1 MVDKTNPNGDTS
13 VGSNLLPA
21 FFRTDANKKFL
32 QATIDQLVQPGAVT
46 KINGFVGREYSK
58 STKGTDIF
66 LEAASTQRQNY
77 QLEPGIVINDTLGN
91 TTFFK
96 DYIDYINQISVFGGS
111 TSNHARLN
119 KQEFYS
125 WDPQIDWDKFASF
138 QNYYWLPYGPETI
151 QIFGQQLGINSS
163 YTVVIES
170 AGADNAYLFTPDGL
184 TPDPVVT
191 LYRGQTYT
199 FKISSPG
206 NPFSF
211 KLARTA
217 GISDRYVI
225 DGIDKYAI
233 EDGTITFEVPLN
245 APSLIYYQSEADI
258 NLGGAIQIL
267 DVTANSYI
275 DVATDIIGKTTYTL
289 PNGTSLSNGMKI
301 SFGGNVTPA
310 SYATGEYYVEG
321 VGVAIQL
328 INKDVLE
335 VVSTYTTTETIPFD
349 SVNYDVD
356 PFSDASGFAQALDYI
371 TINRASTD
379 HNPWSRYN
387 RWFHAD
393 TIAASSAYNGNVPSL
408 DQAVRATRPI
418 IEFAS
423 NLKLFNF
430 GTYATLDVDLIDT
443 FTTDV
448 FSTIEGAAG
457 YNIDGVQLSQDQLVL
472 FTADPDQFVA
482 GKIYRVK
489 FIDLLDT
496 ADQRSVSVTSAS
508 GNGTTATVKLSNGIG
523 RVGETIVVAGINPV
537 GYNGTFKIT
546 AITGNTVSYAN
557 TTTAKYITGG
567 VVTGGTTTRQ
577 IHLEE
582 VASPSFNQTVLI
594 KQGDKHLGAMY
605 WYNGKTWVTAQ
616 QKSNINQP
624 PLFDVVDSN
633 YVSFGDVSPT
643 AYPGSTFLG
652 TPIFSYKVGS
662 GQIDTALGIPLS
674 YKNIANI
681 GDIVFNFNLATDS
694 FQYKELAAL
703 VPKNINLGFLSV
715 YNKQGQIIEYRNGWQ
730 QCTAQTTQA
739 AVRIYKKSN
748 KTNNFD
754 IDIFDNI
761 NDLKD
766 LVVKVY
772 INGLRV
778 SPYGW
783 NIIPGIV
790 YNKIVLDNDISV
802 DDVLTIKAYAAQ
814 PINSNGFYEVPL
826 NLQNNPLN
834 EIITNFTLGEVI
846 DHVNS
851 IVDNLGKVFVGSFPG
866 TGNLRNLGNVT
877 PYGTKFVQHSGPAS
891 LSLYH
896 ITSETK
902 NIVRAIEQSRDDYNR
917 FKRNFINVVNKLGL
931 DIDPISLLDLALT
944 ELNKD
949 KPKTF
954 PYYFSDMV
962 PYGASIATDL
972 TVVDHRVKTYPL
984 TSAFTLDALSN
995 KAVLVYLNKTQLLYS
1010 KDYTF
1015 NSQGFIVI
1023 DPLVPMRDG
1032 DTITTYE
1039 YDNTDG
1045 CFVPETPTKLG
1056 IWPKYEPKLYLDTTL
1071 VSPVMMI
1078 QGHDGS
1084 QIAAYGDYRDAVILE
1099 LEKRIFNNIKVDYD
1113 PGIFNTA
1120 DIIPSYNRAN
1130 DFSLAEFNQALAPSF
1145 YKWTAVVDRDFTKPL
1160 SFDRNNSFTF
1170 NYSGHS
1176 APDGTTVP
1184 GYWRGIYSYL
1194 LDTDRPNIC
1203 PWEMLG
1209 FAIQPKWWEPE
1220 YGPAPYT
1227 SDNIPMWTD
1236 ISNGLIRGDGTYPVY
1251 VDPKY
1256 VKPFL
1261 LKCLPVDNTGALI
1274 SPLFSGLVHGT
1285 ITAETSG
1292 SFVFGDG
1299 SPVETAWR
1307 RSSYYPFSVILT
1319 SMLLTPAKTFGLLLD
1334 RSRIIRDITGQ
1345 IVYKD
1350 TGLRIKPMDV
1360 VLPSIASSTVRVQTA
1375 GVINYI
1381 VNYISSEIQV
1391 YYSDYKYDLQ
1401 QMTARITYRV
1411 GGFTSKQKFNLLL
1424 DSKTP
1429 LSTGNI
1435 FVPQENV
1442 SITLNSS
1449 SPLRKIT
1456 YSGIIISNLS
1466 TGFEVK
1472 GYSKTQPYFKY
1483 YPYTAA
1489 GVSINVGGISESHS
1503 DWTSG
1508 QQYGAGTIVLYQQ
1521 SYYRV
1526 KSTHVAIGAFNPVY
1540 YTKLSSLPIIGG
1552 VDALIRRS
1560 WDRSQPI
1567 TVPYGYNFSN
1577 VQDVVDFILG
1587 YGEWLKDQG
1596 FIFDDFNAGLNSVAN
1611 WETSAK
1617 EFMFWTTQH
1626 WNGNQEVWKDWIPNS
1641 GVAYNSIVRYDGD
1654 YYQAKRPI
1662 APSLNFNSQYYEKL
1676 DGLSTVGSSVIS
1688 LSPSANKITFSTT
1701 LSVVDDITNPFN
1713 EYEIVKVDGTPLERA
1728 FLNSYRQDNAVSY
1741 ASRTSDGIYGASFY
1755 LLQKEQVVIL
1765 DNSTMF
1771 NDTIYNP
1778 ATGYKQ
1784 DRIKVSGYVSSN
1796 WYGGFDV
1803 PGFIF
1808 DQAKIANWEPWNDYA
1823 LGDIVKYQSYYYSA
1837 NKFLP
1842 GTEGFL
1848 SSDWIKLSKTPKAQ
1862 LLPNWTYK
1870 ASQFTDFYSLDSD
1883 NFDNGQQQVA
1893 QHLIGYQKR
1902 QYLDNIIQDDV
1913 SEYKFYQGMIR
1924 EKGTQNVLNKLFDVL
1939 STDNRESINFYE
1951 EWALRVG
1958 QYGASGAFENI
1969 EFILDESQFKNNPQG
1984 FELVNSINS
1993 ITHDFIIRQT
2003 PNDVYVKPVGYIS
2016 KPWPELVN
2024 FNPFLRSAGYVR
2036 SSEVFAT
2043 LPSIDKITSLDINTL
2058 TNGSYIWCTFEGASW
2073 NVYRYTDVNLKVTNV
2088 AYDSSNKILN
2098 IICKD
2103 LITFKVGTYVG
2114 ISQVTAFS
2122 GFYKVTEVSLNGFSV
2137 SATISSFPSPF
2148 IQQDSITIY
2157 ALLAQRTP
2165 SIDTIDSILPVK
2177 LKPDDLLWTDDN
2189 GTGNWATWQY
2199 SQIYSQT
2206 EIPNSSPQ
2214 NLLGFG
2220 RTVAMPIAG
2229 SIIATSTNTGIV
2241 IVYDKASPK
2250 LPWIQRQTIQA
2261 PFIEPHGLN
2270 TPTIL
2275 STVIAFS
2282 PDGTWMATGSP
2293 LVSGAYTKL
2302 STHNSGVYD
2311 QNYLNYTLGD
2321 IVSVILPDTTTAYYQ
2336 AVAAIILPG
2345 NGPIASNGISANPL
2359 YWEFI
2364 PYVPVNSAGQSSG
2377 LTNQGIVSLYSKDT
2391 DNIYSLVDTIVSPTY
2406 GVSNEQ
2412 FGYSLVF
2419 DNNKLYVG
2427 APAPSDTGKVYV
2439 LDFATRVYWESV
2451 YNPVGSS
2458 GTTITV
2464 TSTIGIQPG
2473 MIVQGTGFTSGQTVT
2488 SVINRQQFT
2497 ISGIPNSTPSG
2508 TLIFVLENWGYNL
2521 LETKKGLRTNGLFG
2535 SRLSLS
2541 SDGTVLAVSET
2552 AGALVGQV
2560 TVYSGAISQPI
2571 PGTTSAFGQS
2581 VSLSSDGTYLVISD
2595 ILGTDLIT
2603 YQGLVVIYKKGADGI
2618 YDTTHPQSLVNHY
2631 PQSSGYFGNTLSF
2644 MGDDTLVVYS
2654 ANETTKVDM
2663 TFDSGLTTFDKDST
2677 AFITTHSGSGR
2688 VDVYDRYATIWVYS
2702 ETLATTNVATDNYGR
2717 GFAVGTNQ
2725 IFVGAPLA
2733 LTNATIV
2740 PATALIIGN
2749 IYEIRSLGTTDFTLS
2764 GATTNVVGSIFT
2776 ATATGSGTGTAIGK
2790 IRSGKLYNYFKPVG
2804 KKSWNIIH
2812 QQTKIADVSKVKKAF
2827 LYNKSTNSLVSYL
2840 DVIDPQQGKIPGLA
2854 EAEIKY
2860 KAFYDPAVYTVG
2872 TSLVTVDTSAAW
2884 ASSAVGQ
2891 LWWDLRTAKFVNSYD
2906 TDVVYRNS
2914 TWSTLATGASI
2925 DIYEWVSSTLKPSQ
2939 WDAQADT
2946 TAGLALNISGK
2957 SLYGDDAYSTTQKYD
2972 TTSQTF
2978 KTTYYYWVKN
2988 KALIPAIPGRNMSAI
3003 NVSNLIANPRGENY
3017 KYLALTSLNSFS
3029 LVNVKSDLNNK
3040 DIALSV
3046 EYWLVDKTD
3055 QNVHSQ
3061 WKIISNNQYTTLPN
3075 TIEQKWIDSLCGKD
3089 SIGRSVPDTALP
3101 IKLRYG
3107 IENRPRQGMF
3117 INRFEALK
3125 QVIEQTNLVLKAN
3138 QIVESRNL
3146 TDLYLADTPPSTVT
3160 GLYDTTIDT
3169 YEELQFAN
3177 VGSFKRPELSVQITD
3192 GRIVGI
3198 IVNTRGQGYLIA
3210 PYVDIIGTGQG
3221 AVVRAIINTSG
3232 QIVGATV
3239 ISPGKGYTSATTC
3252 NVRDYSVL
3260 VSSDSQSD
3268 NAWSIYSYD
3277 LLHQVWS
3284 RTLLKAYDVTQY
3296 WNHIDW
3302 YATGF
3307 SQFDGADFKI
3317 NTFAD
3322 LVTITNTIS
3331 TLNFGGIG
3339 ILVKI
3344 INGNNGNWILLEKY
3358 DNTTSSDWTQNYR
3371 VVGIE
3376 NGTIQFSPSL
3386 YEPNNSGTGYDSS
3399 IYDGAFFDN
3408 SASTELR
3415 IILNVI
3421 KHNILID
3428 DLKADYINLFFTSV
3442 RYSLSEQSYLDWIF
3456 KTSFVRAQHN
3466 LGNLGQ
3472 PSTYQ
3477 PDNLNDF
3484 QDYIS
3489 EVKPY
3494 RTKVREY
3501 VSDYEILDYANQA
3514 TSDFDLPPA
3523 NELVYGYV
3531 KSTALNPYVR
3541 HGNIIC
3547 DDTNINSYPW
3557 KNWLTNVGFEV
3568 IDIVIVDGGS
3578 GYITEPVVTIV
3589 SDSGSGATARAL
3601 FTNGAVNRII
3611 LLTKGSGYLSAP
3623 KIILTGGINTSGSAA
3638 RAVTI
3643 IGSSVIRSN
3652 LINIKFDRLTQKYVI
3667 AQLQET
3673 ETFTGQASKVQ
3684 FSLKWA
3690 PDVRT
3695 NQSSVTINGVS
3706 VLRDLYT
3713 LAISKSTSKGYTSY
3727 SGKITFATAP
3737 AKDAV
3742 IVVTYIKDWSIL
3754 NAADRIQ
3761 FYYDP
3766 AVGALGKD
3774 LSQLMTG
3781 VDYGGV
3787 IVSGLGFD
3795 VGSGWGSVPFY
3806 TDKWDSFDKSF
3817 TDYSVVVSAN
3827 VHSFTLPYTPQP
3839 DVQLN
3844 VYYISTLVQPYTS
3857 NGITLGY
3864 DFNFLISNPQV
3875 TVVNQV
3881 TSTSATST
3889 ANIAGGV
3896 IINVTSTAKLK
3907 VGDIVTCGTQPNLL
3921 GYNVTVSQIISSTSL
3936 KISQIL
3942 YLPITT
3948 GTVITFTRLLKSPT
3962 DVLIFPNG
3970 TITLTSPISSG
3981 STINITGTLPP
3992 KRLDDPY
3999 YGIHTGAHIQTNLDA
4014 IMTTPIGDG
4023 LTSTFTIPNTFTVTS
4038 GDEFIWRQSTSDG
4051 SASPLEAD
4059 YDTALTG
4066 GNLAYSTA
4074 TGLSA
4079 DDILVDGDGF
4089 ITPTTSPATEEV
4101 VPGQVVDTVAIKVYD
4116 QPSSGS
4122 ANIKIDNY
4130 FSDGVTSTYPITQPP
4145 NSPSAVIIK
4154 LGTRILSQTTDY
4166 TVDYVNRIVT
4176 FKTVPANNKIISIY
4190 SLGFNGQNI
4199 LDIDYF
4205 VGDGTTLEFLT
4216 KAPWL
4221 DTTTSLVYINGVAAT
4236 AELFKT
4242 DSTYTS
4248 PNRIGIRFTT
4258 APLKKSL
4265 INYIIVSG
4273 NQQTFAITKTE
4284 KIATNGSLSYK
4295 LLNPIGTSLPNESN
4309 MIVRVD
4315 QNILLGPAN
4324 SYFVLANNN
4333 LSYTV
4338 DPTRFVPYSVPVG
4351 NISVL
4356 VDGKLLVLG
4365 TDYTVDLS
4373 GITVLINPSI
4383 YSSNEGKQLVITINS
4398 TNSYSFNPSTN
4409 VITFTT
4415 AYDNTHVVE
4424 VTASYKH
4431 DILDIQRTTLNISSR
4446 ISIVP
4451 DTIEYYYYKDITSG
4465 IIQLDRSVISDNYV
4479 WIVLN
4484 TTLLV
4489 PGIDYKLN
4497 DDRIS
4502 VTLAT
4507 APQLNDLITI
4517 ITFGSSVLGAG
4528 IAYMQFKDMLN
4539 RVIFKRLSANK
4550 RTTLVNDLNYNDIN
4564 ITVDDASNFDRP
4576 NPAKNRPGVVE
4587 IRGERIEYFSIVGNV
4602 LSQLRRG
4609 TLGTGTPVKHL
4620 AGAFV
4625 QDIGPSETVPYTE
4638 TSVVNQ
4644 LTSDG
4649 TNFVTSS
4656 FIPAKAIEHA
4666 VDFTI
4671 GREYKI
4677 KTLGTTDWNAVANT
4691 SKVLYAVDSVL
4702 TVAKTAT
4709 GTGTAIATS
4718 YGQSN
4723 EVEVFVGGYTDSTS
4737 WTPSTIF
4744 SVGTI
4749 LTIGSYT
4756 YKVTTYHKS
4765 GATFKSAVTTLN
4777 IDGSILATDVAVNT
4791 VLTFFVGNI
4800 RLRKKPYK
4808 IHNYNQAPDS
4818 PEGDLQLDADF
4829 TVNGT
4834 TQQIRLNTPLAY
4846 GTQITIIKRVGTSWD
4861 STVNVLQDTG
4871 EVGRFLRATP
4881 GIWYE
4886 NFKQISVSGQLTAT
4900 FDSGATTLDSN
4911 NITFD
4916 QG

>member
-21 FFRTDANKKFL
+21 FYRTDTNKKFL

-46 KINGFVGREYSK
+46 KINGYIGREYAK
-58 STKGTDIF
+58 ATKGTDIF
-66 LEAASTQRQNY
+66 LEAASTQRKNY
-77 QLEPGIVINDTLGN
+77 QLEPGVVINDTLGN

-96 DYIDYINQISVFGGS
+96 DYIDYINQITVFGGN
-111 TSNHARLN
+111 TTNHARLN

-125 WDPQIDWDKFASF
+125 WDPQVDWDKFVNF
-138 QNYYWLPYGPETI
+138 QHYYWLPYGPETI
-151 QIFGQQLGINSS
+151 RIFGQQLGVTSS
-163 YTVVIES
+163 YTVTIET
-170 AGADNAYLFTPDGL
+170 AAADNSYLFTPDGL
-184 TPDPVVT
+184 TPNPVVT

-199 FKISSPG
+199 FNIDSPG
-206 NPFSF
+206 NPFSL
-211 KLARTA
+211 KLSRIA
-217 GISDRYVI
+217 GASDRYTI

-233 EDGTITFEVPLN
+233 ENGTITFDVPLN
-245 APSLIYYQSEADI
+245 APSLIYYQSETDI

-267 DVTANSYI
+267 DVTENSYI
-275 DVATDIIGKTTYTL
+275 DVAQDIIGKATYVL
-289 PNGTSLSNGMKI
+289 PNGTELSNGMKI

-310 SYATGEYYVEG
+310 KYATGEYYVEG

-328 INKDVLE
+328 VNKDVLE

-387 RWFHAD
+387 RWFHSD
-393 TIAASSAYNGNVPSL
+393 TIAASSAFNGNVPSL

-418 IEFAS
+418 IEFKS

-448 FSTIEGAAG
+448 FSTIEGAVG
-457 YNIDGVQLSQDQLVL
+457 YNVDSVQLSQGQLIL
-472 FTADPDQFVA
+472 FTADPDPFVT
-482 GKIYRVK
+482 GKIYRVT
-489 FIDLLDT
+489 FVDLLDT
-496 ADQRSVSVTSAS
+496 SDQRSVKVTTAS
-508 GNGTTATVKLSNGIG
+508 GNGTTATLTLASSLG
-523 RVGETIVVAGINPV
+523 RVGETIVVSGINPI

-557 TTTAKYITGG
+557 TTTSAYQSGG
-567 VVTGGTTTRQ
+567 VVTGGATTRQ

-582 VASPSFNQTVLI
+582 VASPAIYQTVLV
-594 KQGDKHLGAMY
+594 KQGNKNLGIMY
-605 WYNGKTWVTAQ
+605 WYNGTAWIKTQ

-624 PLFDVVDSN
+624 PLFDIIDPASGA
-633 YVSFGDVSPT
+633 SFGDASVF
-643 AYPGSTFLG
+643 PGSTFSG
-652 TPIFSYKVGS
+652 TPIFSYKVGTGTVDAS
-662 GQIDTALGIPLS
+662 LGIPLS

-694 FQYKELAAL
+694 FEYKENAAL
-703 VPKNINLGFLSV
+703 VSKNINLGVLLE
-715 YNKQGQIIEYRNGWQ
+715 YNQQGNSSAFHNGWQ
-730 QCTAQTTQA
+730 FCKSTTTQA
-739 AVRIYKKSN
+739 AIRIYKNSN

-754 IDIFDNI
+754 IDIFDDI
-761 NDLKD
+761 SDLQD
-766 LVVKVY
+766 LVVKIYV
-772 INGLRV
+772 NGVRL
-778 SPYGW
+778 SPYVW
-783 NIIPGIV
+783 NIIPGLV
-790 YNKIVLDNDISV
+790 YNKIVLDTDINIG
-802 DDVLTIKAYAAQ
+802 DVLTIKSYAHQ
-814 PINSNGFYEVPL
+814 PINSNGFYEIPL

-834 EIITNFTLGEVI
+834 ELITDFTLGEVI
-846 DHVNS
+846 DHVTS
-851 IVDNLGKVFVGSFPG
+851 IVDHLGKTFIGSFPG
-866 TGNLRNLGNVT
+866 TGNLRNLGNIT
-877 PYGTKFVQHSGPAS
+877 QYGTKFVQHSGPAS

-931 DIDPISLLDLALT
+931 DIDPISLVDLALT
-944 ELNKD
+944 TLNND

-962 PYGASIATDL
+962 PYGASIVTKL
-972 TVVDHRVKTYPL
+972 TVVDYRVKTYPL
-984 TSAFTLDALSN
+984 TAVFTLDTLSN
-995 KAVLVYLNKTQLLYS
+995 KAVLVYLNNNQLLHGR
-1010 KDYTF
+1010 DYTF
-1015 NSQGFIVI
+1015 NSQGFIVV
-1023 DPLVPMRDG
+1023 DVSVSMRTG

-1045 CFVPETPTKLG
+1045 CFIPETPTKLG

-1084 QIAAYGDYRDAVILE
+1084 QVAAYGDYRDAIILE
-1099 LEKRIFNNIKVDYD
+1099 LEKRIFNNIKVSYN
-1113 PGIFNTA
+1113 PSIFDIA
-1120 DIIPSYNRAN
+1120 DIIPSYNRTN
-1130 DFSLAEFNQALAPSF
+1130 DYSLTEFNQTLAPSF
-1145 YKWTAVVDRDFTKPL
+1145 YKWTTVVDRDFTKPL

-1176 APDGTTVP
+1176 APDGTSVP

-1209 FAIQPKWWEPE
+1209 FAIQPSWWISE

-1236 ISNGLIRGDGTYPVY
+1236 ISNGLVRGDGTSPA
-1251 VDPKY
+1251 DINPKFA
-1256 VKPFL
+1256 KPFL
-1261 LKCLPVDNTGALI
+1261 LNHLPVDNTGALI
-1274 SPLFSGLVHGT
+1274 SPLFAGLARGT
-1285 ITAETSG
+1285 ITAETGG

-1334 RSRIIRDITGQ
+1334 RSRIIRDTTGQ

-1381 VNYISSEIQV
+1381 VNYIASEIQV
-1391 YYSDYKYDLQ
+1391 YYSDYQYDLQ
-1401 QMTARITYRV
+1401 QMTARISYRV

-1449 SPLRKIT
+1449 SPLQKIT
-1456 YSGIIISNLS
+1456 YSGIIISNLA

-1472 GYSKTQPYFKY
+1472 GYSRTQPYFKY

-1489 GVSINVGGISESHS
+1489 GASINVGGISESHT
-1503 DWTSG
+1503 DWTAG
-1508 QQYGAGTIVLYQQ
+1508 QQYGAGTIVKYQK
-1521 SYYRV
+1521 SYFRV
-1526 KSTHVAIGAFNPVY
+1526 KSTHIATSPFNPVY
-1540 YTKLSSLPIIGG
+1540 YTILPFLPMVGG

-1567 TVPYGYNFSN
+1567 TIPYGYNFSN
-1577 VQDVVDFILG
+1577 IQEVVDFILG

-1596 FIFDDFNAGLNSVAN
+1596 FIFDEFNSGLNSVAN

-1617 EFMFWTTQH
+1617 EFMFWTTQS
-1626 WNGNQEVWKDWIPNS
+1626 WTGNQDVWKDWIPNS
-1641 GVAYNSIVRYDGD
+1641 EIAYDSIVRYDGD

-1662 APSLNFNSQYYEKL
+1662 APSPNFNSQYYEKL
-1676 DGLSTVGSSVIS
+1676 EGLSTVGSSVIS
-1688 LSPSANKITFSTT
+1688 LSPSANKITFSTN
-1701 LSVVDDITNPFN
+1701 LSIVDDITNPFN

-1741 ASRTSDGIYGASFY
+1741 ASKNTDGIYGASFY

-1765 DNSTMF
+1765 DNTTMF

-1784 DRIKVSGYVSSN
+1784 DRIKVSGYVSTD

-1808 DQAKIANWEPWNDYA
+1808 DQAKIENWEPWNDYA

-1837 NKFLP
+1837 NSFLS
-1842 GTEGFL
+1842 GSETFL
-1848 SSDWIKLSKTPKAQ
+1848 SSSWIKLSTAPTTK

-1883 NFDNGQQQVA
+1883 NFDSGQQQVA

-1939 STDNRESINFYE
+1939 SADDRESIHFYE

-1969 EFILDESQFKNNPQG
+1969 EFTLDESQFKNNPQG
-1984 FELVNSINS
+1984 FELVNSVDS
-1993 ITHDFIIRQT
+1993 TVLDFIIRQT
-2003 PNDVYVKPVGYIS
+2003 PNDVYVKPIGYKS
-2016 KPWPELVN
+2016 TPWPELAS

-2043 LPSIDKITSLDINTL
+2043 LATISDITTLDITTL

-2073 NVYRYTDVNLKVTNV
+2073 NVYRYTDVNLKVTN
-2088 AYDSSNKILN
+2088 AIYDNTNKVLN

-2103 LITFKVGTYVG
+2103 LITFEIGTYVG

-2122 GFYKVTEVSLNGFSV
+2122 GFYKVVDVSLNGFSV
-2137 SATISSFPSPF
+2137 SANIASFPSPF
-2148 IQQDSITIY
+2148 AQQESITIY
-2157 ALLAQRTP
+2157 ALLPQRTS
-2165 SIDTIDSILPVK
+2165 SIDTIDNILPAK
-2177 LKPDDLLWTDDN
+2177 LKPKELLWTDDGGN
-2189 GTGNWATWQY
+2189 GYWATWQY
-2199 SQIYSQT
+2199 SQIYSQI
-2206 EIPNSSPQ
+2206 ELPNSSPQ

-2220 RTVAMPIAG
+2220 RAVAITPTG

-2241 IVYDKASPK
+2241 ITYDKASK
-2250 LPWIQRQTIQA
+2250 NTPWIQRQTIQA

-2270 TPTIL
+2270 APTAMA
-2275 STVIAFS
+2275 TVLAFS
-2282 PDGTWMATGSP
+2282 ADGAWLATGSP
-2293 LVSGAYTKL
+2293 SVSNAYTKL
-2302 STHNSGVYD
+2302 STHNLGVYD
-2311 QNYLNYTLGD
+2311 DLHIYHLGD
-2321 IVSVILPDTTTAYYQ
+2321 IVSVVLPDTTTAYYQ
-2336 AVAAIILPG
+2336 AVAATVLPG
-2345 NGPIASNGISANPL
+2345 IGPISSNSISANPL

-2364 PYVPVNSAGQSSG
+2364 PYVPVNNEGHGSG
-2377 LTNQGIVSLYSKDT
+2377 LTNQGVVSLYLKDT
-2391 DNIYSLVDTIVSPTY
+2391 NNIYTLVDTIVSPVQ

-2419 DNNKLYVG
+2419 DNDKLYVG
-2427 APAPSDTGKVYV
+2427 APTPSGTGKVYV
-2439 LDFATRVYWESV
+2439 LDYATRIYWQSV
-2451 YNPVGSS
+2451 YNPVGSL
-2458 GTTITV
+2458 GTTLAV
-2464 TSTIGIQPG
+2464 TSTTGIQPG
-2473 MIVQGTGFTSGQTVT
+2473 MIVQGTGFTSNQTVT
-2488 SVINRQQFT
+2488 SVINGKQFN
-2497 ISGIPNSTPSG
+2497 ISGIPDSTPSG
-2508 TLIFVLENWGYNL
+2508 TLTFVIPNWGYNL
-2521 LETKKGLRTNGLFG
+2521 LETKVGTRSNGLFG
-2535 SRLSLS
+2535 NRLSLS
-2541 SDGTVLAVSET
+2541 SDGATLAVSET
-2552 AGALVGQV
+2552 GGTLIGQV
-2560 TVYSGAISQPI
+2560 TVYSASATQTITGD
-2571 PGTTSAFGQS
+2571 TDAFGQC
-2581 VSLSSDGTYLVISD
+2581 VAISSDGTYLVISD
-2595 ILGTDLIT
+2595 ILGTELIT
-2603 YQGLVVIYKKGADGI
+2603 YQGFVRIYKKGVNGL
-2618 YDTTHPQSLVNHY
+2618 YDTTAPQELVNHY

-2654 ANETTKVDM
+2654 SNETTTVSM
-2663 TFDSGLTTFDKDST
+2663 TFDNKLTTFDKDST
-2677 AFITTHSGSGR
+2677 AFITTHNGSGR
-2688 VDVYDRYATIWVYS
+2688 VDIYDRYATRWVYS
-2702 ETLATTNVATDNYGR
+2702 ETLPTTNLATDNYGR
-2717 GFAVGTNQ
+2717 GFAVGKDQ
-2725 IFVGAPLA
+2725 IFIGAPLA
-2733 LTNATIV
+2733 LTNSSTI
-2740 PATALIIGN
+2740 PATSLVIGDT
-2749 IYEIRSLGTTDFTLS
+2749 YEIKSLGTTNFTLV
-2764 GATTNVVGSIFT
+2764 GAIANVVGETFT
-2776 ATATGSGTGTAIGK
+2776 ASAVGTGSGVVISK
-2790 IRSGKLYNYFKPVG
+2790 VLSGKLYNYSKPSG
-2804 KKSWNIIH
+2804 TKSWNIIH
-2812 QQTKIADVSKVKKAF
+2812 QQAKIANVNKVKKAF
-2827 LYNKSTNSLVSYL
+2827 LYDKSTSTLVSYL

-2860 KAFYDPAVYTVG
+2860 KAFYDPAVYSLG
-2872 TSLVTVDTSAAW
+2872 TSLVTVDESAAW
-2884 ASSAVGQ
+2884 GAPAVGQ
-2891 LWWDLRTAKFVNSYD
+2891 LWWDLRSAKFINSYD
-2906 TDVVYRNS
+2906 TDVIYRNS
-2914 TWSTLATGASI
+2914 TWSTLAIGASI
-2925 DIYEWVSSTLKPSQ
+2925 NIYEWVSSTLKPSQ
-2939 WDAQADT
+2939 WDALADT
-2946 TAGLALNISGK
+2946 TAGLSSNISGT
-2957 SLYGDDAYSTTQKYD
+2957 SLYGDTVYSTTQQYD
-2972 TTSQTF
+2972 TISQSF

-2988 KALIPAIPGRNMSAI
+2988 KALVPHVPGRNMSAI
-3003 NVSNLIANPRGENY
+3003 DVSNLIANPRGENY
-3017 KYLALTSLNSFS
+3017 KYLALTGLNSFS
-3029 LVNVKSDLNNK
+3029 LVNVKPDLNAQ
-3040 DIALSV
+3040 DIVLSV

-3061 WKIISNNQYTTLPN
+3061 WKIISNSEYTVLPN

-3089 SIGRSVPDTALP
+3089 TAGRTVPDTSLP

-3107 IENRPRQGMF
+3107 VENRPRQGMF
-3117 INRFEALK
+3117 VNRFEALK
-3125 QVIEQTNLVLKAN
+3125 QVIEQTNLVLKSN

-3146 TDLYLADTPPSTVT
+3146 TDLYLADMPPSTT
-3160 GLYDTTIDT
+3160 GGLYDATIDT

-3177 VGSFKRPELSVQITD
+3177 VGSTKRPSLTAQIVD
-3192 GRIVGI
+3192 GRIIGI
-3198 IVNTRGQGYLIA
+3198 TINTKGQGYLIA
-3210 PYVDIIGTGQG
+3210 PYIDIVGVGQG
-3221 AVVRAIINTSG
+3221 AVVRAIINSSG
-3232 QIVGATV
+3232 QITGATV
-3239 ISPGKGYTSATTC
+3239 VAQGQGYTSSTAC
-3252 NVRDYSVL
+3252 KVRDYSILVL
-3260 VSSDSQSD
+3260 SDSQSG

-3277 LLHQVWS
+3277 PSYQIWS
-3284 RTLLKAYDVTQY
+3284 RTLLKSYDVTQY
-3296 WNHIDW
+3296 WNYIDW

-3322 LVTITNTIS
+3322 LFTVNETIS
-3331 TLNFGGIG
+3331 ALAAEGIG
-3339 ILVKI
+3339 VLVKV
-3344 INGNNGNWILLEKY
+3344 INGNNGNWTLLEKY
-3358 DNTTSSDWTQNYR
+3358 ANNTLSDWTQSYR

-3399 IYDGAFFDN
+3399 IYDGVFFDD

-3415 IILNVI
+3415 IILNAI
-3421 KHNILID
+3421 KNNILID
-3428 DLKADYINLFFTSV
+3428 DLKADYINLFFTSI
-3442 RYSLSEQSYLDWIF
+3442 RYSLSEQHYLDWIF

-3472 PSTYQ
+3472 PVTYQ

-3501 VSDYEILDYANQA
+3501 VSDYSVLDYAYQA

-3523 NELVYGYV
+3523 NELVYGSV
-3531 KSTALNPYVR
+3531 RSTALNPYVR
-3541 HGNIIC
+3541 NGNIIC
-3547 DDTNINSYPW
+3547 DDTNINEYPW

-3568 IDIVIVDGGS
+3568 IDVVIVDGGA

-3601 FTNGAVNRII
+3601 FTNGSVNRII

-3623 KIILTGGINTSGSAA
+3623 EVVITGGLNTSGAA
-3638 RAVTI
+3638 ATAVSI
-3643 IGSSVIRSN
+3643 IGNSIIRTN
-3652 LINIKFDRLTQKYVI
+3652 LVSIKFDRVTQTYVI

-3673 ETFTGQASKVQ
+3673 ETFTGRASKVQ

-3690 PDVRT
+3690 PDVRVG
-3695 NQSSVTINGVS
+3695 QSSVTINGVS

-3713 LAISKSTSKGYTSY
+3713 LAVSKSTTKGYTSY
-3727 SGKITFATAP
+3727 SGKITFTTAP
-3737 AKDAV
+3737 AAGSV
-3742 IVVTYIKDWSIL
+3742 IVVTYIKNWSVL
-3754 NAADRIQ
+3754 NASDRIQ

-3766 AVGALGKD
+3766 TTGALGKD
-3774 LSQLMTG
+3774 LGQLMTG

-3787 IVSGLGFD
+3787 IVNGLGFD

-3806 TDKWDSFDKSF
+3806 TDKWDSFDVSF

-3827 VHSFTLPYTPQP
+3827 VHSFTLPYIPAIGL
-3839 DVQLN
+3839 QLN
-3844 VYYISTLVQPYTS
+3844 VYYISTSVQSYTS

-3864 DFNFLISNPQV
+3864 DFNFLISSPQV
-3875 TVVNQV
+3875 TVINQV
-3881 TSTSATST
+3881 NSTSATST
-3889 ANIAGGV
+3889 ANIKGGV
-3896 IINVTSTAKLK
+3896 IVNVTSTAKLK

-3921 GYNVTVSQIISSTSL
+3921 GYNVTVTQIISTTSL
-3936 KISQIL
+3936 QISQIL
-3942 YLPITT
+3942 YLPITI
-3948 GTVITFTRLLKSPT
+3948 GTTITFTRLLISPT

-3981 STINITGTLPP
+3981 STINISGTLPP

-3999 YGIHTGAHIQTNLDA
+3999 YGIHTGAHIQTNPDA
-4014 IMTTPIGDG
+4014 IMVTPIADG
-4023 LTSTFTIPNTFTVTS
+4023 VSSTFMIPNTFTVNS

-4051 SASPLEAD
+4051 SASPLDND

-4089 ITPTTSPATEEV
+4089 ITPTSSPATEEV

-4122 ANIKIDNY
+4122 ANIHIDNY
-4130 FSDGVTSTYPITQPP
+4130 FSNGTTSTYPITQRP
-4145 NSPSAVIIK
+4145 NSSSALIVK
-4154 LGTRILSQTTDY
+4154 VGNTILSGTTDY
-4166 TVDYVNRIVT
+4166 TVDYVNQSLT
-4176 FKTVPANNKIISIY
+4176 FTTAPANNKIISIY

-4205 VGDGTTLEFLT
+4205 VGDGSTLEFLT

-4221 DTTTSLVYINGVAAT
+4221 DTTTSLVYVNGVAT
-4236 AELFKT
+4236 TVELFKT
-4242 DSTYTS
+4242 DATYTS
-4248 PNRIGIRFTT
+4248 PNRIGLRFTS
-4258 APLKKSL
+4258 APKRKTL

-4284 KIATNGSLSYK
+4284 KITTNGSLSYK
-4295 LLNPIGTSLPNESN
+4295 LLNPIGASLPNESN

-4315 QNILLGPAN
+4315 QNILSGPVN
-4324 SYFVLANNN
+4324 SYFVLANK
-4333 LSYTV
+4333 LLDYTI
-4338 DPTRFVPYSVPVG
+4338 DPTRFIPFSVAIG

-4356 VDGKLLVLG
+4356 LNGVLLVLG
-4365 TDYTVDLS
+4365 TDYTIDPS
-4373 GITVLINPSI
+4373 GITVSINQLL
-4383 YSSNEGKQLVITINS
+4383 YAKNEGKQLVIVVNS
-4398 TNSYSFNPSTN
+4398 TEGYSFNPSTN
-4409 VITFTT
+4409 IITFNTP
-4415 AYDNTHVVE
+4415 YDNTHTVE

-4431 DILDIQRTTLNISSR
+4431 DILDIRRTAINVSSQ
-4446 ISIVP
+4446 ISIAPGTV
-4451 DTIEYYYYKDITSG
+4451 EYYYYKGITSG
-4465 IIQLDRSVISDNYV
+4465 IISLDRLVINDTYV
-4479 WIVLN
+4479 WIVSN

-4502 VTLAT
+4502 VTLAVPPT
-4507 APQLNDLITI
+4507 INDSITI
-4517 ITFGSSVLGAG
+4517 ITFGSNVLGAG

-4550 RTTLVNDLNYNDIN
+4550 RTTLVNDLNYNDTS
-4564 ITVDDASNFDRP
+4564 ITVVDASNFDRP
-4576 NPAKNRPGVVE
+4576 NPAGNRPGVVE
-4587 IRGERIEYFSIVGNV
+4587 VRGERIEYFSISGNV
-4602 LSQLRRG
+4602 LGQLRRG
-4609 TLGTGTPVKHL
+4609 TLGTGVPIKHL

-4625 QDIGPSETVPYTE
+4625 QDIGPSETIPYTE
-4638 TSVVNQ
+4638 TSIVNQ

-4649 TNFVTSS
+4649 TNFVTPS
-4656 FIPAKAIEHA
+4656 FIPSKASATWSYSTGFVSSIP
-4666 VDFTI
+4666 
-4671 GREYKI
+4671 
-4677 KTLGTTDWNAVANT
+4677 GT
-4691 SKVLYAVDSVL
+4691 
-4702 TVAKTAT
+4702 
-4709 GTGTAIATS
+4709 

-4723 EVEVFVGGYTDSTS
+4723 DVEVFVGGYNDSVV
-4737 WTPSTIF
+4737 WTANTKF
-4744 SVGTI
+4744 SAGTI

-4756 YKVTTYHKS
+4756 YRVTAYHQS
-4765 GATFKSAVTTLN
+4765 GATFKSTVTTLN
-4777 IDGSILATDVAVNT
+4777 VDGSVLATDVLVNT

-4800 RLRKKPYK
+4800 RLKKKPYK
-4808 IHNYNQAPDS
+4808 VHNYNQAPDS

-4829 TVNGT
+4829 AVDGIS
-4834 TQQIRLNTPLAY
+4834 QKIRLTTPLAY
-4846 GTQITIIKRVGTSWD
+4846 GTQVTVVKRVGTSWD
-4861 STVNVLQDTG
+4861 STINILQDTG
-4871 EVGRFLRATP
+4871 EIGRFLRATP

-4886 NFKQISVSGQLTAT
+4886 NFKQISTSAQSTAT
-4900 FDSGATTLDSN
+4900 FDSDATTLDSN

>member
-21 FFRTDANKKFL
+21 FFRTDTNKKFL

-46 KINGFVGREYSK
+46 KINGFVGREYAK
-58 STKGTDIF
+58 ATKGTDIF
-66 LEAASTQRQNY
+66 LDAASAQRKNY
-77 QLEPGIVINDTLGN
+77 QLEPGIVVNDTLGN

-96 DYIDYINQISVFGGS
+96 DYIDYINQISVFSGN
-111 TSNHARLN
+111 TTNHARLN

-125 WDPQIDWDKFASF
+125 WDPQIDWDKFVNF
-138 QNYYWLPYGPETI
+138 QHYYWLPYGPETI
-151 QIFGQQLGINSS
+151 RIFGQQLGITSS
-163 YTVVIES
+163 YTVTIES
-170 AGADNAYLFTPDGL
+170 AGADNTYLFTPDGL
-184 TPDPVVT
+184 TPDPVIT

-199 FKISSPG
+199 FNINSPS

-211 KLARTA
+211 KLSRTA
-217 GISDRYVI
+217 GVLDRYII

-233 EDGTITFEVPLN
+233 ELGTITFEVPLN
-245 APSLIYYQSEADI
+245 APSLIYYQSETDI

-267 DVTANSYI
+267 DVTDNSYI
-275 DVATDIIGKTTYTL
+275 DVEKDIIGKATYVL
-289 PNGTSLSNGMKI
+289 PNGTALSNGMKI
-301 SFGGNVTPA
+301 SFGGNVTPNV
-310 SYATGEYYVEG
+310 YAKGEYYVEG
-321 VGVAIQL
+321 VGTAIQL
-328 INKDVLE
+328 VNKDILE
-335 VVSTYTTTETIPFD
+335 VISTYSTSETILFD

-393 TIAASSAYNGNVPSL
+393 TISASSAFNGNVPSL

-418 IEFAS
+418 IEFKS

-430 GTYATLDVDLIDT
+430 GTYAAPDVDLIDT

-448 FSTIEGAAG
+448 FSTIEGAVG
-457 YNIDGVQLSQDQLVL
+457 YNIDGVQLSQGQLVL
-472 FTADPDQFVA
+472 FTADPDPFVT
-482 GKIYRVK
+482 GKIYRVT

-496 ADQRSVSVTSAS
+496 ADQRSVKVTGAS
-508 GNGTTATVKLSNGIG
+508 GNGATATLTLSTGIG
-523 RVGETIVVAGINPV
+523 RVGETIVVGGVNPV

-546 AITGNTVSYAN
+546 AVTGNTVSYIN
-557 TTTAKYITGG
+557 TTTAAYKSGG
-567 VVTGGTTTRQ
+567 TVTGGTTTRQ

-582 VASPSFNQTVLI
+582 VATPLLNQTVLV
-594 KQGDKHLGAMY
+594 KQGNKNLGVMY
-605 WYNGKTWVTAQ
+605 WYNGTKWIKTQ

-624 PLFDVVDSN
+624 PLFDIVDATGI
-633 YVSFGDVSPT
+633 SFGNTDS
-643 AYPGSTFLG
+643 YPGSTFLG
-652 TPIFSYKVGS
+652 TPIFSYKLGS
-662 GQIDTALGIPLS
+662 GTIDSPLGFPLS

-694 FQYKELAAL
+694 FQYKETAAL
-703 VPKNINLGFLSV
+703 ISKNINLGFLLS
-715 YNKQGQIIEYRNGWQ
+715 YNQQGTVASYCNGWQ
-730 QCTAQTTQA
+730 TCISTTTQA
-739 AVRIYKKSN
+739 AVRIYKNSN
-748 KTNNFD
+748 KTNNFE

-761 NDLKD
+761 NNLKD

-772 INGLRV
+772 VNGTRL
-778 SPYGW
+778 SPYTW
-783 NIIPGIV
+783 NIKAGIV
-790 YNKIVLDNDISV
+790 YNIIVLDTAISA

-834 EIITNFTLGEVI
+834 ELITDFTLGEVI

-851 IVDNLGKVFVGSFPG
+851 IVDNLGKTFVGSFPG
-866 TGNLRNLGNVT
+866 TGNLRNLGNIT
-877 PYGTKFVQHSGPAS
+877 QYGTKFVQHSGPAS

-917 FKRNFINVVNKLGL
+917 FKRNFINTVNKLGL
-931 DIDPISLLDLALT
+931 DTDPIALVDLALA

-962 PYGASIATDL
+962 PYGASTMTNL
-972 TVVDHRVKTYPL
+972 NVVDYRVKTYPL
-984 TSAFTLDALSN
+984 TSVFTLDALSN
-995 KAVLVYLNKTQLLYS
+995 KAVGVYLNKTQLLYG

-1015 NSQGFIVI
+1015 NVQGFIVI
-1023 DPLVPMRDG
+1023 DASVTMNNG
-1032 DTITTYE
+1032 DIITTYE

-1045 CFVPETPTKLG
+1045 SFVPETPTKLG

-1071 VSPVMMI
+1071 VSPVIMI

-1084 QIAAYGDYRDAVILE
+1084 QVAAYGDYRDYVILE
-1099 LEKRIFNNIKVDYD
+1099 LEKRIFNNIKVSYNPD
-1113 PGIFNTA
+1113 IFDIST
-1120 DIIPSYNRAN
+1120 IIPSYNRTN
-1130 DFSLAEFNQALAPSF
+1130 DYSLTEFNQALAPSF
-1145 YKWTAVVDRDFTKPL
+1145 YKWTTIVDRDFTKPL

-1170 NYSGHS
+1170 NYTGHS

-1184 GYWRGIYSYL
+1184 GYWRGIYRHL
-1194 LDTDRPNIC
+1194 LDTDRPNLC

-1209 FAIQPKWWEPE
+1209 FTLQPSWWVKE

-1227 SDNIPMWTD
+1227 ADNIPMWTD
-1236 ISNGLIRGDGTYPVY
+1236 ISNGLVRGDEASPSYINS
-1251 VDPKY
+1251 KFA
-1256 VKPFL
+1256 KPFL
-1261 LKCLPVDNTGALI
+1261 LKHLPVDANGDLV
-1274 SPLFSGLVHGT
+1274 SPLVSGLAQGT
-1285 ITAETSG
+1285 ITAESGG
-1292 SFVFGDG
+1292 SFVFGDV
-1299 SPVETAWR
+1299 SPVEAAWR

-1334 RSRIIRDITGQ
+1334 RSRIIRDVTGQ

-1360 VLPSIASSTVRVQTA
+1360 LLPSIASSTTRVQTA

-1381 VNYISSEIQV
+1381 VNYIASEIQV
-1391 YYSDYKYDLQ
+1391 YYSDYQYDLQ
-1401 QMTARITYRV
+1401 QMTARISYRV

-1435 FVPQENV
+1435 FVPQENFN
-1442 SITLNSS
+1442 ITLNSS

-1472 GYSKTQPYFKY
+1472 GYSRTQPYFKY
-1483 YPYTAA
+1483 YPYTSA
-1489 GVSINVGGISESHS
+1489 GASINVGGISESHT

-1508 QQYGAGTIVLYQQ
+1508 QQYGAGTIVKYKN

-1526 KSTHVAIGAFNPVY
+1526 KSTHIATSPFNPVY
-1540 YTKLSSLPIIGG
+1540 YTALPNLPMIGG

-1560 WDRSQPI
+1560 WDRTQPI
-1567 TVPYGYNFSN
+1567 TIPYGYSFSN
-1577 VQDVVDFILG
+1577 VQEVVDFILG

-1596 FIFDDFNAGLNSVAN
+1596 FIFDDFNSGLNSVAN
-1611 WETSAK
+1611 WETSTK
-1617 EFMFWTTQH
+1617 EFMFWTTQR
-1626 WNGNQEVWKDWIPNS
+1626 WNGNQDVWEDWLPNTAI
-1641 GVAYNSIVRYDGD
+1641 AYNSIVRYDGD
-1654 YYQAKRPI
+1654 YYQAKRPV
-1662 APSLNFNSQYYEKL
+1662 APSPNFNPQYFEKL

-1741 ASRTSDGIYGASFY
+1741 TSRTTDGIYGASFY

-1765 DNSTMF
+1765 DNTTMF

-1784 DRIKVSGYVSSN
+1784 DRIKVSGYVSTD

-1808 DQAKIANWEPWNDYA
+1808 DQAKIATWEPWNDYA

-1842 GTEGFL
+1842 GAEKFVA
-1848 SSDWIKLSKTPKAQ
+1848 SDWIKLSTTPTAK

-1883 NFDNGQQQVA
+1883 NFDGGQQQVA

-1939 STDNRESINFYE
+1939 SADNRESINFYE
-1951 EWALRVG
+1951 EWAIRVG

-1969 EFILDESQFKNNPQG
+1969 EFILDEAQFKNNPQG
-1984 FELVNSINS
+1984 FELLNSVNS
-1993 ITHDFIIRQT
+1993 TVYDFIIRQT
-2003 PNDVYVKPVGYIS
+2003 PNDVYVKPVGYTS
-2016 KPWPELVN
+2016 TPWPELKT

-2043 LPSIDKITSLDINTL
+2043 LPSIDKITTLDITTL

-2088 AYDSSNKILN
+2088 TYDAANNILN

-2103 LITFKVGTYVG
+2103 LITFKSGTYVG

-2122 GFYKVTEVSLNGFSV
+2122 GFYKVTEVSLNGFRV
-2137 SATISSFPSPF
+2137 SATISGFPSPF
-2148 IQQDSITIY
+2148 VQQDSITIY
-2157 ALLAQRTP
+2157 ALLSQRTS
-2165 SIDTIDSILPVK
+2165 SIDNIDSILPAK
-2177 LKPDDLLWTDDN
+2177 LKPAELLWTDDSGN
-2189 GTGNWATWQY
+2189 GSWATWLY
-2199 SQIYSQT
+2199 SQVYSQS
-2206 EIPNSSPQ
+2206 EMPNSAPQ

-2220 RTVAMPIAG
+2220 RSVAIPLSG

-2241 IVYDKASPK
+2241 ITYDKASPNS
-2250 LPWIQRQTIQA
+2250 PWIQRQTIQT

-2270 TPTIL
+2270 SPT
-2275 STVIAFS
+2275 SMATVLAFS
-2282 PDGTWMATGSP
+2282 SDGTWMATGSP
-2293 LVSGAYTKL
+2293 LVSNAYTKL
-2302 STHNSGVYD
+2302 STHNGGVYD
-2311 QNYLNYTLGD
+2311 QNYIYHLGD
-2321 IVSVILPDTTTAYYQ
+2321 IVSVVLPDTTVAYYQ
-2336 AVAAIILPG
+2336 GVAATILPG
-2345 NGPIASNGISANPL
+2345 IGPISSNSISANPL

-2364 PYVPVNSAGQSSG
+2364 PYLPVNSAGQGSG
-2377 LTNQGIVSLYSKDT
+2377 LTNQGVVSLYSKDT
-2391 DNIYSLVDTIVSPTY
+2391 NNIYSLVDTIVSPTI
-2406 GVSNEQ
+2406 GVTNEQ
-2412 FGYSLVF
+2412 FGSSLAF
-2419 DNNKLYVG
+2419 DNNKLYIG
-2427 APAPSDTGKVYV
+2427 APNPASTGKVYV

-2458 GTTITV
+2458 GTTIAV
-2464 TSTIGIQPG
+2464 TSTTGIQPG
-2473 MIVQGTGFTSGQTVT
+2473 MMIQGTGFTSGQLVT
-2488 SVINRQQFT
+2488 SIINTHQFT
-2497 ISGIPNSTPSG
+2497 ISGIPDSTPSG
-2508 TLIFVLENWGYNL
+2508 TLTFVLENWGYNL
-2521 LETKKGLRTNGLFG
+2521 LETKTGLRTGGLFG

-2541 SDGTVLAVSET
+2541 SDGSLLAVSET
-2552 AGALVGQV
+2552 AGTLVGRV
-2560 TVYSGAISQPI
+2560 TVYSSTGSQTI
-2571 PGTTSAFGQS
+2571 TGTTDAFGQS
-2581 VSLSSDGTYLVISD
+2581 IALSSDGTYLVISD
-2595 ILGTDLIT
+2595 ILGTELIT
-2603 YQGLVVIYKKGADGI
+2603 YQGFVRIYKQGSNGL
-2618 YDTTHPQSLVNHY
+2618 YDTVNTQELVNHY

-2654 ANETTKVDM
+2654 SNETTTVGM
-2663 TFDSGLTTFDKDST
+2663 TFDNQMTTFDKDST
-2677 AFITTHSGSGR
+2677 AFITTHNGSGR
-2688 VDVYDRYATIWVYS
+2688 VDVYDRYANTWVYS
-2702 ETLATTNVATDNYGR
+2702 ETLSTTNVATDNYGR
-2717 GFAVGTNQ
+2717 GFAVGKDQ
-2725 IFVGAPLA
+2725 IFIGAPLA
-2733 LTNATIV
+2733 LTNANIV
-2740 PATALIIGN
+2740 PATALVIGN
-2749 IYEIRSLGTTDFTLS
+2749 TYEIRSLGTTDFTLV
-2764 GATTNVVGSIFT
+2764 GATNNVIGAVFT
-2776 ATATGSGTGTAIGK
+2776 ATSVGVGSGTAIGK
-2790 IRSGKLYNYFKPVG
+2790 ILSGKLYNYSKPAG
-2804 KKSWNIIH
+2804 AKSWNIIH
-2812 QQTKIADVSKVKKAF
+2812 QQSNIADVSKVKKAF
-2827 LYNKSTNSLVSYL
+2827 LYNKSTNSLVTYL

-2860 KAFYDPAVYTVG
+2860 KAFYDPAVYSVG
-2872 TSLVTVDTSAAW
+2872 SSSVTVDASAAW
-2884 ASSAVGQ
+2884 SSAAVGQ

-2906 TDVVYRNS
+2906 TDIIYRNS

-2946 TAGLALNISGK
+2946 TAGLASNISGT
-2957 SLYGDDAYSTTQKYD
+2957 SLYGDAVYSTTQKYD
-2972 TTSQTF
+2972 TVSQTF

-2988 KALIPAIPGRNMSAI
+2988 KALIPSIPGRNMSAVD
-3003 NVSNLIANPRGENY
+3003 VSNLISNPRGENY
-3017 KYLALTSLNSFS
+3017 KYLALTGLNSFS
-3029 LVNVKSDLNNK
+3029 LVNVKSDLSNK
-3040 DIALSV
+3040 DVVLSI

-3061 WKIISNNQYTTLPN
+3061 WKIISNSQYTTIPLP
-3075 TIEQKWIDSLCGKD
+3075 IEQKWVDSLCGKD
-3089 SIGRSVPDTALP
+3089 SVGRSVPDTTLP

-3107 IENRPRQGMF
+3107 VENRPRQGMF
-3117 INRFEALK
+3117 VNRFEALK
-3125 QVIEQTNLVLKAN
+3125 QVIEQTNLVLKSN

-3146 TDLYLADTPPSTVT
+3146 TDLHLADTPPSTIS

-3169 YEELQFAN
+3169 YEELQYAN
-3177 VGSFKRPELSVQITD
+3177 VGSFKRPSLSAQIID

-3198 IVNTRGQGYLIA
+3198 TINTKGQGFLIA
-3210 PYVDIIGTGQG
+3210 PYITINGDGQG
-3221 AVVRAIINTSG
+3221 AVLRAIINSSG
-3232 QIVGATV
+3232 QITGATIV
-3239 ISPGKGYTSATTC
+3239 SPGYGYTSSTTC
-3252 NVRDYSVL
+3252 SVRDYSILVL
-3260 VSSDSQSD
+3260 SDSQSN
-3268 NAWSIYSYD
+3268 NAWGIYSYD
-3277 LLHQVWS
+3277 PTYQLWS
-3284 RTLLKAYDVTQY
+3284 RTLIKSYDVTQY
-3296 WNHIDW
+3296 WSKIDW
-3302 YATGF
+3302 YASGY
-3307 SQFDGADFKI
+3307 SQFSSADWSMQ
-3317 NTFAD
+3317 TFAD
-3322 LVTITNTIS
+3322 LETTSETIK
-3331 TLNFGGIG
+3331 IG
-3339 ILVKI
+3339 QLVKI
-3344 INGNNGNWILLEKY
+3344 VTANTGGWQLLLKY
-3358 DNTTSSDWTQNYR
+3358 ANSLSSGWTQSYR

-3376 NGTIQFSPSL
+3376 NGTIQFSSSL
-3386 YEPNNSGTGYDSS
+3386 YEPNNSGTGYDAS
-3399 IYDGAFFDN
+3399 IYDGVFFDN

-3415 IILNVI
+3415 IILSVI
-3421 KHNILID
+3421 KNNILVD
-3428 DLKADYINLFFTSV
+3428 ELKADYINLFFTSV
-3442 RYSLSEQSYLDWIF
+3442 RYSLSEQTYLDWIF

-3472 PSTYQ
+3472 PVTYQ

-3501 VSDYEILDYANQA
+3501 VSDYEILDYSYQA
-3514 TSDFDLPPA
+3514 ASDFDLPPA
-3523 NELVYGYV
+3523 NELVYSV
-3531 KSTALNPYVR
+3531 AKPTALNPYVR

-3557 KNWLTNVGFEV
+3557 KNWLDNVGFEV
-3568 IDIVIVDGGS
+3568 IDIIIVDGGS
-3578 GYITEPVVTIV
+3578 GYITEPVVTVV

-3611 LLTKGSGYLSAP
+3611 LLTRGSGYLSAP
-3623 KIILTGGINTSGSAA
+3623 KIIITGGLSSTGTAA

-3643 IGSSVIRSN
+3643 IGNSVIRSN
-3652 LINIKFDRLTQKYVI
+3652 LVNIKFDRVTQTYVI

-3673 ETFTGQASKVQ
+3673 ETFKGQSSKVQ

-3690 PDVRT
+3690 PDVRIG
-3695 NQSSVTINGVS
+3695 QSSVTVNGVS

-3713 LAISKSTSKGYTSY
+3713 LTVSRSTLKGYTTY
-3727 SGKITFATAP
+3727 SGKITFTTAP
-3737 AKDAV
+3737 AAGST

-3754 NAADRIQ
+3754 NASDRIQ

-3766 AVGALGKD
+3766 TTGALGKD

-3787 IVSGLGFD
+3787 IVNGLGFD

-3806 TDKWDSFDKSF
+3806 TDKWDSFDASF

-3827 VHSFTLPYTPQP
+3827 VHSFTLPYIPASG
-3839 DVQLN
+3839 VQLN
-3844 VYYISTLVQPYTS
+3844 VYYIATSVQSYTS

-3875 TVVNQV
+3875 TVINQV

-3889 ANIAGGV
+3889 ANVAGGV

-3907 VGDIVTCGTQPNLL
+3907 VGDIVTCGTHPNLL
-3921 GYNVTVSQIISSTSL
+3921 GYNVTVTQIISSTSL

-3948 GTVITFTRLLKSPT
+3948 GTVITFTRLLVAPT

-3999 YGIHTGAHIQTNLDA
+3999 YGIHSGSHVQTNVNA
-4014 IMTTPIGDG
+4014 IMVTPVGDG
-4023 LTSTFTIPNTFTVTS
+4023 VTTTFTIPNTFTVNS

-4051 SASPLEAD
+4051 SASPLDND

-4074 TGLSA
+4074 TGLAA

-4089 ITPTTSPATEEV
+4089 VTPTSSPATEEV

-4122 ANIKIDNY
+4122 ANIRIDNY
-4130 FSDGVTSTYPITQPP
+4130 FSDGATTTYAISQQP
-4145 NSPSAVIIK
+4145 NSPSAVIVK
-4154 LGTRILSQTTDY
+4154 VGNTILSGTSDY
-4166 TVDYVNRIVT
+4166 TVDYVNRKLT
-4176 FKTVPANNKIISIY
+4176 FTTAPANNKIVSIY

-4221 DTTTSLVYINGVAAT
+4221 DTTTSLVYVNGVAT
-4236 AELFKT
+4236 TVELFKT
-4242 DSTYTS
+4242 DFTYTS
-4248 PNRIGIRFTT
+4248 PNRIGIRFTS
-4258 APLKKSL
+4258 APKNKTL

-4295 LLNPIGTSLPNESN
+4295 LLNPIGSSLPNESN

-4315 QNILLGPAN
+4315 QNILSGPVN
-4324 SYFVLANNN
+4324 SYFVLANGN
-4333 LSYTV
+4333 LSYTI
-4338 DPTRFVPYSVPVG
+4338 DPTRFVPYSVAIG

-4356 VDGKLLVLG
+4356 VNGILLTLG
-4365 TDYTVDLS
+4365 TDYTVDPS
-4373 GITVLINPSI
+4373 GITININQLIYAKNQ
-4383 YSSNEGKQLVITINS
+4383 GKQLVIVVNS
-4398 TNSYSFNPSTN
+4398 TESYSFNPSTN
-4409 VITFTT
+4409 VITFTN
-4415 AYDNTHVVE
+4415 AYDNTYVVE

-4431 DILDIQRTTLNISSR
+4431 DVLDIQRTAINISSQ
-4446 ISIVP
+4446 ISVVP
-4451 DTIEYYYYKDITSG
+4451 GTVEYYYYKGITSG
-4465 IIQLDRSVISDNYV
+4465 NIQLDRSVINDNYV
-4479 WIVLN
+4479 WIISN
-4484 TTLLV
+4484 STLLV

-4497 DDRIS
+4497 DNRIS

-4507 APQLNDLITI
+4507 APHLNDLITV
-4517 ITFGSSVLGAG
+4517 ITFGSNVLGSG

-4550 RTTLVNDLNYNDIN
+4550 RTTLVNDLNYNDTS
-4564 ITVDDASNFDRP
+4564 ITVADASNFDRP
-4576 NPAKNRPGVVE
+4576 NPASNRPGVVE
-4587 IRGERIEYFSIVGNV
+4587 IRGERIEYFSISGNV
-4602 LSQLRRG
+4602 LTQLRRG
-4609 TLGTGTPVKHL
+4609 TLGTGVPIKHF
-4620 AGAFV
+4620 AGSFV
-4625 QDIGPSETVPYTE
+4625 QDIGPSETIPYTE
-4638 TSVVNQ
+4638 TSIVNQ

-4649 TNFVTSS
+4649 TNFVTTSFVPTKASTSWTYDSGFVSS
-4656 FIPAKAIEHA
+4656 IPS
-4666 VDFTI
+4666 T
-4671 GREYKI
+4671 
-4677 KTLGTTDWNAVANT
+4677 
-4691 SKVLYAVDSVL
+4691 
-4702 TVAKTAT
+4702 
-4709 GTGTAIATS
+4709 

-4723 EVEVFVGGYTDSTS
+4723 DVEVFVGGYNDSTP
-4737 WTPSTIF
+4737 WAANTIF
-4744 SVGTI
+4744 SAGTI
-4749 LTIGSYT
+4749 LTVGSYT
-4756 YKVTTYHKS
+4756 YRVTAYHQS
-4765 GATFKSAVTTLN
+4765 GASFKSAVTTLN
-4777 IDGSILATDVAVNT
+4777 VDGSVLATGVAVSS

-4800 RLRKKPYK
+4800 RLKKKPYK
-4808 IHNYNQAPDS
+4808 VHNYNQAPDS

-4829 TVNGT
+4829 AVDGT
-4834 TQQIRLNTPLAY
+4834 HQKIRLTTPLAY
-4846 GTQITIIKRVGTSWD
+4846 GTQVTVVKRVGTSWD
-4861 STVNVLQDTG
+4861 SSTNILQDTG
-4871 EVGRFLRATP
+4871 EIGRFLRATP

-4886 NFKQISVSGQLTAT
+4886 NFKQISTSAQATAT